1 MGVGAGEIGRGR
13 RGRERGERR
22 EVRKTGTISALHLR
36 VLPGLEAAEGLGS
49 SPRPGAA
56 PEITLA
62 IIRAAHRH
70 LEEERSG
77 RARRRAAAPAVC
89 LRSTGT

>member
-1 MGVGAGEIGRGR
+1 MQGGSGCRGDGEGAQGK
-13 RGRERGERR
+13 GERR

-49 SPRPGAA
+49 SSRPGAA